1 MLESAAALLSRA
13 DGAIKAAETT
23 NGEAASW
30 SVSGIFE
37 GEPLSTLRTIVQFW
51 IDDQVVY

>member
-23 NGEAASW
+23 DGDAAGS

-37 GEPLSTLRTIVQFW
+37 GEPLPTLETLF
-51 IDDQVVY
+51 